1 MEKMVEKMLKPEQM
15 IYVKKQP
22 KNQPKQIPEV
32 KVERMLVERMLSRSS
47 IDSWDEH

>member
-1 MEKMVEKMLKPEQM
+1 MVEKMLKPEQM

-22 KNQPKQIPEV
+22 KNHPKQIPEV